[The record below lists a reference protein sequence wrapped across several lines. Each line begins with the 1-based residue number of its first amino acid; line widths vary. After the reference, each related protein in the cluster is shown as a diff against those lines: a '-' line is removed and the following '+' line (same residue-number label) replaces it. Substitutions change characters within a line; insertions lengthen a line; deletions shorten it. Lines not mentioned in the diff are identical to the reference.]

1 MGLLDSIL
9 LWPIKIPYFI
19 GNKVNEVAM
28 EELLDEDG
36 VREELRELYMLL
48 ETDKISGEE
57 FERQEEELVERL
69 EEIQAYKEGR

>member
-9 LWPIKIPYFI
+9 LWPVKIPYFI

-36 VREELRELYMLL
+36 VREELRELYMLI
-48 ETDKISGEE
+48 ETGKISGEE

>member
-28 EELLDEDG
+28 EEILDEDG
-36 VREELRELYMLL
+36 VREKLRALYMSL
-48 ETDKISGEE
+48 ETGRMSGEE

-69 EEIQAYKEGR
+69 EEVQAYKEGR